1 MIEALNVHY
10 SYPNKVEAL
19 KGVSL
24 TIKDG
29 EFVAI
34 MGQNGAGKSTFVKHF
49 NGLLKPS
56 VGTVKVNNVETTKTS
71 VATLARNVGFVFQN
85 PDHQLFSET
94 VEDEVAFA
102 LKNFGFEKEVI
113 EKRIDWALN
122 LLSLTQYRKTS
133 PFLLS
138 GGERKRVALASVLAW
153 DPETL
158 VLDEPT
164 IGQDHEQKEK
174 LRQFILQMQTQGKT
188 VVAVT
193 HDVEFVAECNPR
205 VVLMK
210 EGKIVAD
217 GMGNDIL
224 TDPVLLE
231 QASIVLPQIAQVF
244 TKLSALGL
252 PKNIIDIYEAKEI
265 ILKAKE
271 RRGAMSVFD
280 GLRFRKV
287 YSPIHNLDPRIKF
300 VYVIAVFVVAILFSQ
315 IIPLLI
321 LFVMQIPFVLLAR
334 VQRQWLRSLRGA
346 AFLAAFIFI
355 INVATT
361 FFTTGYHL
369 TAAAIESAAASD
381 PALRRACRIFQRFLS

>member
-1 MIEALNVHY
+1 MIETENVHY

-19 KGVSL
+19 KGVSI

-56 VGTVKVNNVETTKTS
+56 AGTVRSDGVETTKTS

-94 VEDEVAFA
+94 VEDEISFA
-102 LKNFGFEKEVI
+102 LKNFGFEPNVI
-113 EKRIDWALN
+113 EDRVTWALN

-153 DPETL
+153 DPKTL
-158 VLDEPT
+158 ILDEPT
-164 IGQDHEQKEK
+164 IGQDHEQKEI

-188 VVAVT
+188 IVIVT
-193 HDVEFVAECNPR
+193 HDVEFVAESNPR
-205 VVLMK
+205 VILMK

-217 GMGNDIL
+217 GMGKDIL
-224 TDPVLLE
+224 TDPAMLE
-231 QASIVLPQIAQVF
+231 LSSIVLPQIAQLF
-244 TKLSALGL
+244 TKLAPLGF

-271 RRGAMSVFD
+271 S
-280 GLRFRKV
+280 KN
-287 YSPIHNLDPRIKF
+287 H
-300 VYVIAVFVVAILFSQ
+300 Q
-315 IIPLLI
+315 
-321 LFVMQIPFVLLAR
+321 
-334 VQRQWLRSLRGA
+334 
-346 AFLAAFIFI
+346 
-355 INVATT
+355 
-361 FFTTGYHL
+361 
-369 TAAAIESAAASD
+369 
-381 PALRRACRIFQRFLS
+381 